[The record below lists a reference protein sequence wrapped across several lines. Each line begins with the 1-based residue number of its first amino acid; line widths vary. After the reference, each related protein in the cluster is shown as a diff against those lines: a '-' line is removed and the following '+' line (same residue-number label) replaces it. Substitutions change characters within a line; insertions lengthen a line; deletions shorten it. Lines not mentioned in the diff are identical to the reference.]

1 MLPTTSP
8 PDTGFPSN
16 ASDATL
22 AIPDE
27 TTPFFKH
34 YKVEET
40 DLVFEPTWIDYKAE
54 LTLLFFNAAPNIAA
68 YFLQAA
74 MPLASV
80 FAIGHLGSLQLGAA
94 ALSNMFAAITGW
106 SLSIGMAS
114 SLDTLCSQSFTGS
127 KDPRDVGLHLQRGI
141 LVSMVMFVPISLVWW
156 NSELLMLLLR
166 QDPELSRL
174 CGLYMR
180 VLLLGAPPYM
190 IFECLK
196 KFLQAQ
202 RIMKA
207 QTYIIVS
214 ILPLNFLLNYL
225 LILNPVTS
233 IGFAGAPLTSVLTF
247 WIMAFLGV
255 LYIGFVDGSKCW
267 GGWSR
272 QALTG
277 WKVYIKLGIPGI
289 LQICSEWWAFEIMS
303 LAASYLGTSELAA
316 QSVVTSITNAFF
328 SIAIG
333 QAISASSR
341 LGNLLGAGMP
351 NRAKLSSRCS
361 VLMAILLPNISVF
374 ILLFFSQSLGSLFT
388 NDKDVL
394 RILQKVLPVV
404 SLYQIFD
411 SVGTVCG
418 GVLRGQ
424 GRQNV
429 GAIVN
434 LFAFYGLA
442 IPLGLYAAFQL
453 EYSVIGLWYGT
464 ALALSVTSSSLAIFV
479 FKTDWNAQV
488 AACQARLNEV
498 ATPIH

>member
-1 MLPTTSP
+1 
-8 PDTGFPSN
+8 
-16 ASDATL
+16 
-22 AIPDE
+22 
-27 TTPFFKH
+27 
-34 YKVEET
+34 
-40 DLVFEPTWIDYKAE
+40 
-54 LTLLFFNAAPNIAA
+54 
-68 YFLQAA
+68 
-74 MPLASV
+74 
-80 FAIGHLGSLQLGAA
+80 
-94 ALSNMFAAITGW
+94 
-106 SLSIGMAS
+106 
-114 SLDTLCSQSFTGS
+114 
-127 KDPRDVGLHLQRGI
+127 
-141 LVSMVMFVPISLVWW
+141 
-156 NSELLMLLLR
+156 
-166 QDPELSRL
+166 
-174 CGLYMR
+174 
-180 VLLLGAPPYM
+180 
-190 IFECLK
+190 
-196 KFLQAQ
+196 
-202 RIMKA
+202 MKA

-214 ILPLNFLLNYL
+214 ILPLNFLFNYL
-225 LILNPVTS
+225 LILNPTTS
-233 IGFAGAPLTSVLTF
+233 IGFVGAPLTSVLTF
-247 WIMAFLGV
+247 WIMACLGV
-255 LYIGFVDGSKCW
+255 LYIAFVDGSRCW

-277 WKVYIKLGIPGI
+277 WKVYIQLGIPGI

-361 VLMAILLPNISVF
+361 ILLAIILPNISVF
-374 ILLFFSQSLGSLFT
+374 ILLFFSQTLGSLFT
-388 NDKDVL
+388 DDEDVL
-394 RILQKVLPVV
+394 RILKKVLPVV

-464 ALALSVTSSSLAIFV
+464 ALALSVTSTSLAIFV
-479 FKTDWNAQV
+479 FKTDWNVQV

-498 ATPIH
+498 AAPIH